1 MTIRFAATLLAAV
14 ASAGPALAQPTAPNG
29 QALFK
34 EHCATCHAGSD
45 TRIPNVAA
53 LRAFPPEAIVN
64 ALTSGAMRE
73 QGSALALSER
83 RAIAE
88 FLAGRPSGSV
98 VTAEIAGRC
107 GGAPSSFDME
117 RGPRWNGWGVDLANT
132 RFQPAEQAGLTAAQ
146 VPALKLKWAF
156 GFPNATSAR
165 ALPTVAGGRVFVG
178 SQDGTVYSLDQK
190 RGCVIWAFRA
200 AASVRTPVVL
210 GPRRGGS
217 HAAAYFG
224 DGRSNIYAL
233 DAGTGQLLWTRKID
247 DHPSSHITGSPVL
260 YQDRLLV
267 GVASG
272 EEGRG
277 SDPKYECCTFRG
289 SVAMLDV
296 GTGEIR
302 WKTYTMDEARTIGKN
317 SSGTTRWGPSGAG
330 IWATPT
336 IDPKRRLVYAA
347 TGNNY
352 TEPAQRTSDAVLAL
366 AIDTGRIVWSAQ
378 LTPDDVFVTGC
389 GGQRG
394 ANCPEAVKLGPDFD
408 FGNSP
413 MLARLPDGRDL
424 IVIGQKSG
432 IGWALDPDKQ
442 GAVVWQYRAGRGSAL
457 GGMEFGSAIDA
468 ERAYFGVA
476 DGNQQSAGELHA
488 VRLDTGERVWMA
500 PPRPTLCGE
509 RRRGCTPSILAAIT
523 VIPGVVFAGSQDG
536 GIRGYSTKD
545 GSMIWEFDTN
555 KAFTTVNGVPAQG
568 ASINGPGPVVAGGML
583 FVNSGYGALG
593 GRPGNVLLAFGV
605 D

>member
-1 MTIRFAATLLAAV
+1 LF
-14 ASAGPALAQPTAPNG
+14 AQPAPPQNG
-29 QALFK
+29 QRLYNQ
-34 EHCATCHAGSD
+34 HCATCHAGAD
-45 TRIPNVAA
+45 ARIPSVTA

-64 ALTSGAMRE
+64 ALTNGAMRE
-73 QGSALALSER
+73 QGSGLSAAER
-83 RAIAE
+83 RSIAE
-88 FLAGRPSGSV
+88 FLAGRPGGSV
-98 VTAEIAGRC
+98 VTSATAGRC
-107 GGAPSSFDME
+107 ATMPASFDIG

-132 RFQPAEQAGLTAAQ
+132 RFQPAAQAGLTPAQ

-156 GFPNATSAR
+156 GFPNATAAR
-165 ALPTVAGGRVFVG
+165 ALPTVVDGRVFVG
-178 SQDGTVYSLDQK
+178 SQDGTVYSLEA
-190 RGCVIWAFRA
+190 RSGCVIWAFQA
-200 AASVRTPVVL
+200 SASVRTPIVL

-217 HAAAYFG
+217 IAVAYFG

-233 DAGTGQLLWTRKID
+233 DAGSGQVLWTRKLD
-247 DHPSSHITGSPVL
+247 DHPSSHITGSPVI
-260 YQDRLLV
+260 YQDSLFV

-289 SVAMLDV
+289 SVAMLDI
-296 GTGEIR
+296 GTGAVR
-302 WKTYTMDEARTIGKN
+302 WKTYTTEEARTIGKN
-317 SSGTTRWGPSGAG
+317 ASGTTRWGPSGAG

-336 IDPKRRLVYAA
+336 IDVKRRLVYAA

-352 TEPAQRTSDAVLAL
+352 TEPAQKTSDAVIAF
-366 AIDTGRIVWSAQ
+366 AMDTGRIVWSSQ
-378 LTPDDVFVTGC
+378 LTPNDVFVTGC
-389 GGQRG
+389 GAQRG
-394 ANCPEAVKLGPDFD
+394 VNCPDADTLGPDFD

-413 MLARLPDGRDL
+413 MLATLPSGRDL

-432 IGWALDPDKQ
+432 IGWALDPDKE

-457 GGMEFGSAIDA
+457 GGMEFGSAIDE

-476 DGNQQSAGELHA
+476 DGNQATAGELHA
-488 VRLDTGERVWMA
+488 VRLDTGERVWTA

-509 RRRGCTPSILAAIT
+509 RMRGCTPSLLAAIT

-536 GIRGYSTKD
+536 GLRGYSTKD
-545 GSMIWEFDTN
+545 GSVIWEFDTN
-555 KAFTTVNGVPAQG
+555 KEFKTVNGVPAKG
-568 ASINGPGPVVAGGML
+568 ASINGPGPVVAGGMV

-593 GRPGNVLLAFGV
+593 GRPGNVLLAFGI